1 MAAQDYYIL
10 RRWDTAAV
18 CTQFVDEAPTKHGKT
33 FHSTYSLIL
42 QRCTPGHC
50 TSWVACHSSHLSGL
64 IGGIDARCQRL
75 FRWQL
80 SGIFSGQLPP
90 RASRPSSST
99 RARSARRPEV
109 SRRPHSSNSTPYPP
123 SCRLFTRRTEP
134 LSGASS
140 LDRTAAD
147 GARWTTELP
156 GLATDA
162 VDTAG
167 GLAVARHRL
176 RCTLRRW
183 AA

>member
-1 MAAQDYYIL
+1 MGHSCHVHTVC
-10 RRWDTAAV
+10 RRGT
-18 CTQFVDEAPTKHGKT
+18 DEARQNLPLNLFIDPATVHAW
-33 FHSTYSLIL
+33 SLHVL
-42 QRCTPGHC
+42 GRLPLFTPVRTH
-50 TSWVACHSSHLSGL
+50 WRHRRALSEAVQMAVVR
-64 IGGIDARCQRL
+64 D
-75 FRWQL
+75 
-80 SGIFSGQLPP
+80 FSRQLPP

-176 RCTLRRW
+176 RCTVRRW

>member
-1 MAAQDYYIL
+1 MAVVRDFFRTTSTSSISTIIL
-10 RRWDTAAV
+10 NESPL
-18 CTQFVDEAPTKHGKT
+18 CT
-33 FHSTYSLIL
+33 
-42 QRCTPGHC
+42 
-50 TSWVACHSSHLSGL
+50 
-64 IGGIDARCQRL
+64 
-75 FRWQL
+75 
-80 SGIFSGQLPP
+80 
-90 RASRPSSST
+90 ASRGEPPPPQLELDALS
-99 RARSARRPEV
+99 
-109 SRRPHSSNSTPYPP
+109 P

-176 RCTLRRW
+176 RCTARRW